1 VAAAY
6 RQGMIDESK
15 IAERF
20 AGLGPELNERQRR
33 LWAASEARS
42 HGRGGIVAVSRATG
56 ISEDTIGRGIK
67 ELASGARLDR
77 GRVRRP
83 GAGRRSLTESDPE
96 LLGALEA
103 LVDPDTRGDP
113 ESPLRWCSKSL
124 GKIAGAL
131 VAAGHQVSDRSAG
144 KLLRGLGFRLHANQK
159 TWEGKDHPDRDAQF
173 RHINETARAALEAGE
188 PTISVDAKKRELVG
202 DFKAVGREYEPTG
215 RPVEVRC
222 HDFKDKDLGH
232 AIPYGV
238 LDLQANEGMVS
249 VGITN
254 DTSAFAVNSI
264 RAWWQHLGRKRY
276 PKAKTLT
283 ITADGGGSNSSRARL
298 WKVELQRL
306 VNELGIPIR
315 VCHFPPGTSKW
326 NKIEHRLF
334 SYVSLN
340 WRGRPLESLQVI
352 IDLIGATT
360 TSTGLK
366 VYARLDP
373 GKYEKGIKVTDAE
386 LAAVNIVRDEFHPD
400 WNYTIYPTTTPAVIL
415 SCALSRTSAAEATQR
430 KLGCRV

>member
-1 VAAAY
+1 
-6 RQGMIDESK
+6 MIDESR
-15 IAERF
+15 IAERYR
-20 AGLGPELNERQRR
+20 ALGPELNERQRR

-42 HGRGGIVAVSRATG
+42 HGRGGVAAVVRATG
-56 ISEDTIGRGIK
+56 ISKNTVVRGIA
-67 ELASGARLDR
+67 ELGAGTHLDA
-77 GRVRRP
+77 GRVRRA
-83 GAGRRSLTESDPE
+83 GAGRPRLTDSDPE
-96 LLGALEA
+96 LVEALEA
-103 LVDPDTRGDP
+103 LVAPATRGDP

-124 GKIAGAL
+124 AKIADAL

-159 TWEGKDHPDRDAQF
+159 TREGKQHPDRDAQF
-173 RHINETARAALEAGE
+173 GHINKTARTALAAGE
-188 PTISVDAKKRELVG
+188 PVISVDAKKRELVG
-202 DFKAVGREYEPTG
+202 DFKAVGREWEPTG

-238 LDLQANEGMVS
+238 LDLAANEGFVS
-249 VGITN
+249 VGVTN

-264 RAWWQHLGRKRY
+264 RAWWQSLGRRRY
-276 PKAKTLT
+276 PNATVLT
-283 ITADGGGSNSSRARL
+283 ITADGGGSNSSRTRL
-298 WKVELQRL
+298 WKTELQKL
-306 VNELGIPIR
+306 ADELQIAIR

-352 IDLIGATT
+352 IDLISSTT

-373 GKYEKGIKVTDAE
+373 GEYEKGIKISDAE
-386 LAAVNIVRDEFHPD
+386 LAAVNMVGDEFHPD
-400 WNYTIYPTTTPAVIL
+400 WNYTIHPARNGPLIL
-415 SCALSRTSAAEATQR
+415 S
-430 KLGCRV
+430 